1 MYPTVFAVDAERAG
15 EITLRFLNEGVSV
28 RESEVMDI
36 DEAGLRETRLSA
48 ELYGYLKVPYEENLV
63 QDAKFAEIQWEEDAL
78 EGIALDV
85 MDYMENDCYYIVGPG
100 STTKRIL
107 ELLGYEK
114 TLLEVD
120 MVYNKELIAKDVS
133 ETEILGLIGDKKT
146 RIIVTPIGGQG
157 FIFGRGNQ
165 QISAE
170 VIKKVGKES
179 ICVVATKAKMQSL
192 EGRPLLTDTG
202 DSEVDEML
210 RGYTM
215 VITDYGR
222 AMVYKID

>member
-1 MYPTVFAVDAERAG
+1 MYPAVFAVDAERAS